1 MAKFIYRLDLTEE
14 ELDSIK
20 DKLDDEIIKK
30 LKKIEISD
38 KKIASAKKA
47 TDQKIEIA
55 RIRCFHAV
63 MDLQDEGIEAT
74 QYNLRKYKNIS
85 YPSSKKYFE
94 LLSCDNNE
102 YDNDDLLPEDIDP
115 ETLIDSSEMIEYEKY
130 ILEKYKK
137 RSEDLTHKK
146 SP

>member
-85 YPSSKKYFE
+85 
-94 LLSCDNNE
+94 
-102 YDNDDLLPEDIDP
+102 
-115 ETLIDSSEMIEYEKY
+115 
-130 ILEKYKK
+130 
-137 RSEDLTHKK
+137 
-146 SP
+146 